1 MALPSAQCE
10 QLCELLDLMASPAA
24 AALTAAPPASSSSIP
39 SPPSPSASSLAR
51 VEVAT
56 LFWARS
62 TDRTL
67 RWTDVMR
74 RLGKWEQVCVWGGE
88 REREGVGRGSR
99 CVGGHAGKGQVWE
112 KGVSGRGKDGRGKGS
127 PPDVDHPNTHDS
139 PDVAPLLRLPQ
150 PHSYHGD

>member
-24 AALTAAPPASSSSIP
+24 AAPAAPPASSSIP

-62 TDRTL
+62 TDRIL
-67 RWTDVMR
+67 HWTDVMR
-74 RLGKWEQVCVWGGE
+74 RLGKWEQVCVGG
-88 REREGVGRGSR
+88 R
-99 CVGGHAGKGQVWE
+99 
-112 KGVSGRGKDGRGKGS
+112 RGKGKVWEGGAGVCGRGGMPGRGRYRKGES
-127 PPDVDHPNTHDS
+127 QEGEGGEFGAS
-139 PDVAPLLRLPQ
+139 LEGGQR
-150 PHSYHGD
+150 